1 VRPKSTEPPTKN
13 ASSSVIAPATNG
25 SQKPKPHSLSQDF
38 NKGLTR
44 KQGALKRFLK
54 NSRVTVREIESAP
67 AVEEILSYV
76 GNRKKIITVMRFSPE
91 DCVQKVLK
99 VYDATPEFDRDK
111 CGIPLEAY
119 ILVAGVNPNELIGSV
134 IMAFRSCQAQKSGL
148 IAMKNHPKVLEKT
161 IWFSQFRDGAKD
173 RQMVH
178 QAVGFLPSL
187 PGGRAGIGNVHLNF
201 GAPEKPPEAV
211 NEDGMTSPDVNEV
224 FPMISDRLPA
234 WQEARQKALKA
245 KD

>member
-1 VRPKSTEPPTKN
+1 
-13 ASSSVIAPATNG
+13 
-25 SQKPKPHSLSQDF
+25 
-38 NKGLTR
+38 LTR

-54 NSRVTVREIESAP
+54 NSRVTAREIESAP
-67 AVEEILSYV
+67 PVEEILSYI

-91 DCVQKVLK
+91 DCIQKVLK

-134 IMAFRSCQAQKSGL
+134 IMAFRSSQAQKSGL
-148 IAMKNHPKVLEKT
+148 IAMKNHPKVLERS
-161 IWFSQFRDGAKD
+161 IWFGQFKDGYRD
-173 RQMVH
+173 RQMMH
-178 QAVGFLPSL
+178 QAVGFLPVARANA
-187 PGGRAGIGNVHLNF
+187 GGSSINLNF

-234 WQEARQKALKA
+234 WQEARQRALKA